1 MPARAP
7 TTNAPTATPSARRRS
22 LTSRLPEYGSAI
34 WAMQTAQVLHPMGT
48 RPFRPY
54 PYQAEILLDDSTRRL
69 ILKARQTGISQTVA
83 IEARHLAE
91 FTPESTIVFLSRTE
105 KMAADLIRYARG
117 AAPERA
123 GNPIVRDNAMALQFA
138 NGSRMIAEAAT
149 KSAGRGFAA
158 TSVYLDEFA
167 FHEYSDDVWRAI
179 QPTISTGGRIT
190 VLSTPNGR
198 QNTFYL
204 MWSGEYGAWSKH
216 LVHWRDCPAYDDDWY
231 TRTRPGFTG
240 RDWASEYECDF
251 VESGGS
257 AFTAELCERAYDR
270 RLPNGDPRT
279 WVSVPGSTTYWDLG
293 ARQDATVGVTVAP
306 VAGRLPVVA
315 FLRMEAPNEWPAI
328 ERAIAERIAR
338 YPDGR
343 HVIESNGI
351 GDPFLAKCREDG
363 LPVEEFLVTARSK
376 QDIIRS
382 LVLSC
387 EQDRFRHG
395 SASLFAEMLRY
406 EYQDTKLV
414 QDCVMA
420 ASGAVYVAQQG
431 GILLHV

>member
-1 MPARAP
+1 MTSMTPTQSASLPTLMSRVFASDPLAWSMRYAR
-7 TTNAPTATPSARRRS
+7 
-22 LTSRLPEYGSAI
+22 
-34 WAMQTAQVLHPMGT
+34 VLHPMGT
-48 RPFRPY
+48 RRFLPY
-54 PYQAEILLDDSTRRL
+54 PYQETILRDDSPRRL
-69 ILKARQTGISQTVA
+69 VLKARQTGISQTIA
-83 IEARHLAE
+83 IEARHAAE
-91 FTPESTIVFLSRTE
+91 YEPGSTVLFLSRTE
-105 KMAADLIRYARG
+105 KMATDLVRYARA
-117 AAPERA
+117 AAPVGSNR
-123 GNPIVRDNAMALQFA
+123 IVRDNALALEFA
-138 NGSRMIAEAAT
+138 NGSRIVAEAAT

-158 TSVYLDEFA
+158 TRLYLDEFA
-167 FHEYSDDVWRAI
+167 FHEYDSDVWRAV
-179 QPTISTGGRIT
+179 QPTVSTGGRVT

-198 QNTFYL
+198 QNVFYL

-216 LVHWRDCPAYDDDWY
+216 LVHWRDCPAYDEDWY

-270 RLPNGDPRT
+270 RLPNDDPRT

>member
-1 MPARAP
+1 M
-7 TTNAPTATPSARRRS
+7 TSMTETHSA
-22 LTSRLPEYGSAI
+22 LPRLPTSQLYAASPLA
-34 WAMQTAQVLHPMGT
+34 WSMRYARVLHPMGT
-48 RPFRPY
+48 RRFYPY
-54 PYQAEILLDDSTRRL
+54 PYQEAILRDTSARRL
-69 ILKARQTGISQTVA
+69 ILKARQTGISQTIAV
-83 IEARHLAE
+83 EARHAAE
-91 FTPESTIVFLSRTE
+91 YEPGSTILFLSRTE
-105 KMAADLIRYARG
+105 KMATDLVRYARA
-117 AAPERA
+117 AAPMGANR
-123 GNPIVRDNAMALQFA
+123 IVRDNALALEFT
-138 NGSRMIAEAAT
+138 NGSRIVAEAAT

-158 TSVYLDEFA
+158 TRLYLDEFA
-167 FHEYSDDVWRAI
+167 FHEYGEEVWRAV
-179 QPTISTGGRIT
+179 QPTVSTGGKVT

-198 QNTFYL
+198 QNVFYL

-257 AFTAELCERAYDR
+257 AFTADLCERAYDR
-270 RLPNGDPRT
+270 RLPNDDPRS

-306 VAGRLPVVA
+306 VGGKMPVVA

-351 GDPFLAKCREDG
+351 GDPFLSKCREDG

-376 QDIIRS
+376 ADMIRS
-382 LVLSC
+382 LVLAC
-387 EQDRFRHG
+387 EQDTFRHG

-406 EYQDTKLV
+406 EYADTKLV

-420 ASGAVYVAQQG
+420 ASGAVYVARQG